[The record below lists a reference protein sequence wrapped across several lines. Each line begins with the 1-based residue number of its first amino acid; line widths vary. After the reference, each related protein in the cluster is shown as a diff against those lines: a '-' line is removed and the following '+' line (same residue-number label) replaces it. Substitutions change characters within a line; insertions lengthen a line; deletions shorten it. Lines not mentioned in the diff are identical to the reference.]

1 VVVNQLTQQRSQI
14 QVKDIIGR
22 KLFSDFDFLTVLPL
36 QAQDH
41 QKTSLLLTDQLNYK
55 FAE

>member
-1 VVVNQLTQQRSQI
+1 MNQLTQQRSQI